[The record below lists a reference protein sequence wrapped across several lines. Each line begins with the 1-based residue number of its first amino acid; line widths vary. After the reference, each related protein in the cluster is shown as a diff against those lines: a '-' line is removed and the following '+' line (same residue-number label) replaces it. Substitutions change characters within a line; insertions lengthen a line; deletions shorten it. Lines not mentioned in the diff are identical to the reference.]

1 MLKHLVRWHP
11 DTDIVMNKKQECN
24 QCQRRFFF
32 KNTLIKHLKADH
44 GTDYKKYKCPEP
56 GCDSHFRLLQGKQ
69 MRKHMKEEHGHSFS
83 EGKEGMFTCERC
95 DKKFKTFDVLQKH
108 IKGVHESMHVPCY
121 ICAKLVKEGTP
132 MEHHIKYVHLKP
144 NTFQ

>member
-1 MLKHLVRWHP
+1 
-11 DTDIVMNKKQECN
+11 
-24 QCQRRFFF
+24 
-32 KNTLIKHLKADH
+32 
-44 GTDYKKYKCPEP
+44 
-56 GCDSHFRLLQGKQ
+56 
-69 MRKHMKEEHGHSFS
+69 MKEEHGHSFS

-132 MEHHIKYVHLKP
+132 MEHHIKYVHTPVQNIIQQRKKFSDEIFIILASI
-144 NTFQ
+144 TFIFIRIIEFEIKTKGNFEKMQISHFKY